1 MNRYYMGL
9 LRSSIIFVAGYFTL
23 NVLTEEH
30 AKKLNDIPIIGPTI
44 EPQIQLLLENN
55 KPMLLLLVICL
66 IEFIL

>member
-9 LRSSIIFVAGYFTL
+9 LRASIIFVVGYFTL
-23 NVLTEEH
+23 NVLTKEH
-30 AKKLNDIPIIGPTI
+30 AKKLIDIPIIGPTI
-44 EPQIQLLLENN
+44 EPQIQTLLKNN